1 VTEGGC
7 VLPWEVLDFFKAKF
21 TKPGGDRAET
31 GVEEGA
37 LEAVVLSWPVVRFL
51 LWVGLFLLAVYLV
64 FHVVQ
69 TLRMLRQTLVQVQDF
84 LNHSGEVVRNLKSIT
99 YKLDRQLD
107 DTGVITRKVRRS
119 VEDLA
124 GVLETLG
131 RLTGRSWMAF
141 LSLLAPV
148 WWWRRRRRK

>member
-1 VTEGGC
+1 M
-7 VLPWEVLDFFKAKF
+7 
-21 TKPGGDRAET
+21 
-31 GVEEGA
+31 
-37 LEAVVLSWPVVRFL
+37 EAIVISWPVVRLFL
-51 LWVGLFLLAVYLV
+51 WIGLFLITVYLT

-69 TLRMLRQTLVQVQDF
+69 TLRTFRQTLVQVQDF

-107 DTGVITRKVRRS
+107 DTGVVTRKVRRS

-131 RLTGRSWMAF
+131 RLTGRSWMAL